1 MLCSKAHLLL
11 ISNRDGIDLL
21 VLVRNFGG
29 GVDWD
34 NCDRGRGGGSGDD
47 DGGDGDEDGE
57 AVGFHVV
64 DASNEDD
71 NLFFP
76 SLLCF
81 SLPLLLILF
90 STV

>member
-29 GVDWD
+29 GVD
-34 NCDRGRGGGSGDD
+34 CDRGRGGSGDD
-47 DGGDGDEDGE
+47 DGGDGDEDGDE
-57 AVGFHVV
+57 EVGFHVV

-71 NLFFP
+71 DLFFP
-76 SLLCF
+76 SLVCF
-81 SLPLLLILF
+81 SLPLLLIVF
-90 STV
+90 STA